1 MREELM
7 TGTSFNWLRVLVEAG
22 DPAYAKFGPEELFTK
37 RFPDKLKS
45 SAPLRQNSATH
56 TMLSTVRHY
65 RESRFHKNLATR

>member
-37 RFPDKLKS
+37 GFPDKLTA
-45 SAPLRQNSATH
+45 APLRQNSATH